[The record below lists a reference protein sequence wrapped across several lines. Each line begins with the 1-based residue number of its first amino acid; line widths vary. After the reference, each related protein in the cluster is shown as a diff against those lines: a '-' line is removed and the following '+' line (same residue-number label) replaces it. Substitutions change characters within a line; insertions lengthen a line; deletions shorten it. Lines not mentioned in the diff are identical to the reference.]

1 MQLHNVGPRCFSLGA
16 GEDPRDTISRHA
28 DDPYLVPEYFPPPHW
43 LVPGLHFAL
52 LRHSAIYRALTGLR
66 LRSKRLHDDL
76 KTFAFAEDLSLRE
89 AQALLEE
96 ADARGVPV
104 LFFSLPCDGPAP
116 PSGDAASGRLPADRV
131 TSLYVPGRGPEYYE
145 IHPPPNGLDQ
155 FAERLV
161 EVPPPPPGREAL
173 TAPMALPDRNDRHR
187 PARPRLIRIL
197 AVLITV
203 AAMEL
208 LLRLAVG
215 AWARWSP
222 LGCGTRPEFLGRL
235 LFAHAGGSPAPNGK
249 EAMTPDPHRGLRS
262 ASVQRRSGSG
272 RGEASAHVRGT
283 RGEREYAIPKPPS
296 MLRIVA
302 LGDSQTYGYGVD
314 GDATW
319 PAQLE
324 RALDGV
330 EVVNLGEP
338 AYAHDQMYFALKDDG
353 LPLEPDAVV
362 LGFFDPDLL
371 RDELTFYCYDKP
383 RFSPSPEGWTIENLP
398 VASQEEVRRRFARLP
413 LVYAVPRALF
423 EWLTMPRLGPHAGE
437 ERGTEILRRTRALAE
452 GAGARFILVNL
463 PSQLAGSVA
472 PTPFFKDYCER
483 TGTECVDPTPV
494 IVAALGT
501 DSAASFHERFHRSND
516 IHYSREGYALI
527 AEALRR
533 HFLAHPIARASSTTT
548 DRHAAPSP

>member
-1 MQLHNVGPRCFSLGA
+1 
-16 GEDPRDTISRHA
+16 
-28 DDPYLVPEYFPPPHW
+28 
-43 LVPGLHFAL
+43 
-52 LRHSAIYRALTGLR
+52 
-66 LRSKRLHDDL
+66 
-76 KTFAFAEDLSLRE
+76 
-89 AQALLEE
+89 
-96 ADARGVPV
+96 
-104 LFFSLPCDGPAP
+104 
-116 PSGDAASGRLPADRV
+116 
-131 TSLYVPGRGPEYYE
+131 
-145 IHPPPNGLDQ
+145 
-155 FAERLV
+155 
-161 EVPPPPPGREAL
+161 
-173 TAPMALPDRNDRHR
+173 MALPDRNESDR
-187 PARPRLIRIL
+187 PGRPRLMIRIL

-208 LLRLAVG
+208 LLRLGVG
-215 AWARWSP
+215 VWARASA

-235 LFAHAGGSPAPNGK
+235 LFAHAGRSSASNGK

-314 GDATW
+314 SDATW

-383 RFSPSPEGWTIENLP
+383 RFSPSAEGWTIENLP
-398 VASQEEVRRRFARLP
+398 VATPEEVRRRFVSLP

-423 EWLTMPRLGPHAGE
+423 EWLTMPRLGPHAGQ

-472 PTPFFKDYCER
+472 PTPFFKDFCER
-483 TGTECVDPTPV
+483 TGAECVDPTPV

-501 DSAASFHERFHRSND
+501 DSAAGFHERFHRSDD
-516 IHYSREGYALI
+516 IHYSREGHALI

-533 HFLAHPIARASSTTT
+533 HFLAHPIARASSRTT
-548 DRHAAPSP
+548 DRDAAPSP